1 MQDASAPRGVED
13 SQTAPRD
20 FLGTSEA
27 AALERSCGQ
36 KLQQAPMYNIIQA
49 AHQLRRIFRLSASQ
63 PMFLRLA

>member
-1 MQDASAPRGVED
+1 MWDQVKTALALVSGLMVQDASAPRGVKE

-36 KLQQAPMYNIIQA
+36 KLQQAPMYNK
-49 AHQLRRIFRLSASQ
+49 
-63 PMFLRLA
+63 M